1 MTHRV
6 VADVDGQAGDTE
18 PKNGIGD
25 RSALPLAPVVIAVG
39 RHQHRNYLL
48 HEAKLE
54 HVHVAGTTGPGVLA
68 CRRRPARRSERQA
81 AGRAPRGRWTNE
93 IPTRSA
99 GPDEV
104 S

>member
-6 VADVDGQAGDTE
+6 CADVDGKTGHAQ
-18 PKNGIGD
+18 PKNGIRD
-25 RSALPLAPVVIAVG
+25 WPPLPLAPVLIAVG
-39 RHQHRNYLL
+39 PHQQGNYLL

-54 HVHVAGTTGPGVLA
+54 HVHVAGTTGPGVPA
-68 CRRRPARRSERQA
+68 GRHRPARRSAAQA
-81 AGRAPRGRWTNE
+81 AGRTRRGRWMNE